1 MQKVGRML
9 IYRATDAADALSVRT
24 IQLVKAIDFASTN
37 QVGEL
42 SVLLSNADDG
52 RPVYNR
58 FRVRVENSSGLFS
71 LTDKVLVL

>member
-1 MQKVGRML
+1 MSAVGNWVT
-9 IYRATDAADALSVRT
+9 IYHIKTNSNISVNLAATDLGTD
-24 IQLVKAIDFASTN
+24 
-37 QVGEL
+37 
-42 SVLLSNADDG
+42 VLPKENADDG